1 MSNNKNPGIMIMTDS
16 THANSNSDANH
27 GSIAQKRL
35 KSQQNYISNVSA
47 QAYNALAMNQMS

>member
-47 QAYNALAMNQMS
+47 